1 MIHVYRHNSTLCH
14 VCFLNALVSS
24 IFYEERLNMPKEDPR
39 IAEAQHAL
47 EVAAAGGYFDD
58 SAELD
63 NTRETHKRLE
73 EAAMGILADQYPELR
88 VKVITYPNNEHVDLK
103 VVARDPKTALASA
116 VDDLQKP

>member
-1 MIHVYRHNSTLCH
+1 MIHVFQRSTQACH
-14 VCFLNALVSS
+14 VCFLNFLISGMLGRT
-24 IFYEERLNMPKEDPR
+24 EMPKEDPR

-58 SAELD
+58 FAELD